1 MARYRSFWMLPS
13 HPIRQ
18 SSNYATHPLHS
29 AICCPSHWCLYNLC
43 LVDSIALGA
52 ERHRQQ
58 ASLLRLML
66 IRLTHCP
73 SSATIMTVFVQMWKI
88 YLKSKGNDCYICE
101 WKHSGSN
108 QKFLN
113 ILFKTSF
120 CSSAPIKYVENY
132 KIWYLLHM
140 FAVRK
145 SLITYADTSRWITCA
160 SYRPIYKLNTDI
172 RYNGPI
178 LGATALKPFSFFTQ
192 RKSALQ
198 FCRTLNPNRG
208 LFNNKGFG
216 LLKTRRMSAG
226 DKWRKDAF
234 RILAS
239 QIKWLW
245 SEDRSSI

>member
-1 MARYRSFWMLPS
+1 MARDRSFWMLQP

-43 LVDSIALGA
+43 LVLCLHSTWCWETQTTGLESIAVDVDEVDTLSIKYNHHD
-52 ERHRQQ
+52 RICTNVKNLPQIKRKW
-58 ASLLRLML
+58 LLHLCSVR
-66 IRLTHCP
+66 
-73 SSATIMTVFVQMWKI
+73 
-88 YLKSKGNDCYICE
+88 
-101 WKHSGSN
+101 KHSGSN

-140 FAVRK
+140 FTIRK

-178 LGATALKPFSFFTQ
+178 LGAHGTQ
-192 RKSALQ
+192 TLFILYSEEKRPAILSDSKS
-198 FCRTLNPNRG
+198 
-208 LFNNKGFG
+208 K
-216 LLKTRRMSAG
+216 
-226 DKWRKDAF
+226 
-234 RILAS
+234 
-239 QIKWLW
+239 
-245 SEDRSSI
+245 